1 METEYLSFVRLMNE
15 ENVDYVILGGHA
27 VIAHGFFR
35 TTGDVDILVRSST
48 ENAERL
54 LTVMTRYGYTNGEFE
69 LDDFTRIPSYLS
81 FSRYDGYIDLMTFTP
96 GVTFDECYQNRLI
109 LDIHGTEVHFI
120 NLRELIKNKRAVGR
134 PQDLLDIENLL
145 NPD

>member
-35 TTGDVDILVRSST
+35 TTGDVDILVRPSA

-54 LTVMTRYGYTNGEFE
+54 LTVMNRYGYTDGEFE

-81 FSRYDGYIDLMTFTP
+81 FSRHDGYIDLMTFTQ

-109 LDIHGTEVHFI
+109 LDIHGTAVSFI

-134 PQDLLDIENLL
+134 PQDLLDIENLP